1 MARVTLAL
9 VLFLAAA
16 PMALAKDCVVLLH
29 GLSRTENSFLVM
41 QTALDRAGY
50 TVVNSTYASNDN
62 AIEDLTGHID
72 KAVAQCGDAARIHFV
87 THSLGGI
94 LLRLWIADHRP
105 ANLGRS
111 VMLGPPNR
119 GSEMADTFRH
129 MRLFEML
136 IGPAGQQLGSDAK
149 SVPNRLGPADFDV
162 GIIAGNR
169 SSLPLPGI
177 FQGPNDGLVT
187 VESTRLDGMADHIT
201 LPVTHSFMMNNPIV
215 IAQVLF
221 FLEHGKFDHDMTL
234 RQAMQ
239 RLFPWSP

>member
-1 MARVTLAL
+1 MPRLIFAL
-9 VLFLAAA
+9 FLFLATA

-29 GLSRTENSFLVM
+29 GLSRTQNSMLVM
-41 QTALDRAGY
+41 QLALERAGY
-50 TVVNSTYASNDN
+50 KVVNSTYASNDN
-62 AIEDLTGHID
+62 SIEELTGHID
-72 KAVAQCGDAARIHFV
+72 KAVAQCGDAGQIHFV

-94 LLRLWIADHRP
+94 LLRLWITEHRP
-105 ANLGRS
+105 ANFGRA

-129 MRLFEML
+129 MRLYELL

-149 SVPNRLGPADFDV
+149 SVPNRLGAADFDV
-162 GIIAGNR
+162 GIIAGDR

-187 VESTRLDGMADHIT
+187 VESTRLEGMADHIT
-201 LPVTHSFMMNNPIV
+201 LPVTHTFMMNNPIV
-215 IAQVLF
+215 IAQAMH
-221 FLEHGKFDHDMTL
+221 FLETGKFDHGMTL